1 MTLRDQLV
9 SIALE
14 WQRTYGN
21 APAIT
26 GTLGEYDAAILVGCT
41 EDEYRTQMR
50 ERSVVAR
57 DYDFVHQDLRYQVRA
72 NRPSGRRGSPV
83 TLVAKPRRYE
93 WDYFVWVHFHTDFRL
108 REVWRWTVADF
119 RAQLGDVP
127 RLSPSHVRRG
137 ERLFRHD
144 RAA

>member
-1 MTLRDQLV
+1 MTLRDKLV

-26 GTLGEYDAAILVGCT
+26 GTLGEYDAAMLVGCT
-41 EDEYRTQMR
+41 EEDYQTQMR

-57 DYDFVHQDLRYQVRA
+57 GHDFVHAGSRYQVRA

-83 TLVAKPRRYE
+83 TLVSKPDSYE
-93 WDYFVWVHFHTDFRL
+93 WDFFVWVHYHTDFRL
-108 REVWRWTVADF
+108 REAWLWPVAEF
-119 RAQLGDVP
+119 RTQLGSVS
-127 RLSPSHVRRG
+127 RLSPSHVRQG
-137 ERLFRHD
+137 ERLFGDD